1 MEMSPPS
8 GVILTLSSDAPTS
21 RRERSDVPREGWFL
35 EKFWGW
41 GAGWVFAKMKSSEQ
55 WQETGSHG
63 GRGWVQP
70 ALSCLAGWD
79 REWGW
84 RWGPGVPSGG
94 RRRYAQ
100 QPLPLYA
107 FFSDLGLSV
116 PGRLPGIA
124 LKYGNCSHWSRFRAF
139 FQSRGV

>member
-8 GVILTLSSDAPTS
+8 GVILTLSSDAPTR
-21 RRERSDVPREGWFL
+21 RRERSEVPREGWFL

-55 WQETGSHG
+55 WQETRSHG
-63 GRGWVQP
+63 GRGWCSWHFLVLQ
-70 ALSCLAGWD
+70 AGTGSGD
-79 REWGW
+79 GAETR
-84 RWGPGVPSGG
+84 GPL
-94 RRRYAQ
+94 RRKEKVCTAAAA
-100 QPLPLYA
+100 LYA
-107 FFSDLGLSV
+107 FFGDLGLSV

-139 FQSRGV
+139 FQSRGG